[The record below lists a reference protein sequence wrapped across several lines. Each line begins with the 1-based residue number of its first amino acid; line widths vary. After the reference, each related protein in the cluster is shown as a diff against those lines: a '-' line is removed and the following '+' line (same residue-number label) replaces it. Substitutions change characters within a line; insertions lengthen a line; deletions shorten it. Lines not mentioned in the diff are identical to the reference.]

1 MSHHRKIAVIG
12 LGYVGLPVAVA
23 FALKSPVIAYDINT
37 KRINDLLKGLDVNGE
52 VSAAVL
58 AQAQLTF
65 TSDKSLLEQADFYIV
80 TVPTPSDGAHKPDL
94 THLYKACE
102 LVGSQLKRN
111 DIVVFESTVYPGAT
125 QEECIPLLEHASK
138 LKAGLDFAVGYSPE
152 RINPGD
158 KIHTFS
164 QVTKV
169 VSALDPETLDI
180 ISEVYGSVIE
190 AGVYRAPEIKVAEA
204 AKVVENTQRD
214 LNIALMNELAMI
226 CERMQINTMDVINAA
241 KTKWNF
247 MPFQPGLVGGHCI
260 GVDPYYLTYKAKQL
274 GYRPEVIL
282 AGRRIND
289 SMGKYIADQTV
300 KQLIHLGSRVKDA
313 RIGVLGLTFK
323 ENCRD
328 LRNSKV
334 IDVCNEL
341 QSFGVE
347 ILVHDPIA
355 DKEEAFKEY
364 DIELVNWEDMV
375 DLDAIVVCVGHQFYK
390 AQSVDDY
397 LDKFNA
403 NRLMIDVKSIFE
415 KDNFLHSGIQ
425 IWQL

>member
-1 MSHHRKIAVIG
+1 MSQRKIAVIG

-23 FALKSPVIAYDINT
+23 FALTQPVVGYDINP
-37 KRINDLLKGLDVNGE
+37 KRINDLKRGLDVNGE
-52 VSAAVL
+52 ITSESL
-58 AQAQLTF
+58 SQAQLTL
-65 TSDKSLLEQADFYIV
+65 THDKALLAEADFYIV
-80 TVPTPSDGAHKPDL
+80 TVPTPSDGTHKPDL
-94 THLYKACE
+94 SHLYKACE

-138 LKAGLDFAVGYSPE
+138 LKAGLDFSVGYSPE

-158 KIHTFS
+158 QVHTFS

-169 VSALDPETLDI
+169 VSALDPATLDM
-180 ISEVYGSVIE
+180 ISEVYGAVIE

-204 AKVVENTQRD
+204 AKIIENTQRD

-226 CERMQINTMDVINAA
+226 CERMQINTLDVINAA

-247 MPFQPGLVGGHCI
+247 MPFMPGLVGGHCI

-300 KQLIHLGSRVKDA
+300 KKLIQLGSRVKEA
-313 RIGVLGLTFK
+313 RVGILGLTFK

-334 IDVCNEL
+334 IDVINEL
-341 QSFGVE
+341 SSFGVE

-355 DKEEAFKEY
+355 DKDEALKEY

-375 DLDAIVVCVGHQFYK
+375 DLDAMVVCVGHTFYK
-390 AQSVDDY
+390 SQTIDAYV
-397 LDKFNA
+397 DKFNA
-403 NRLMIDVKSIFE
+403 MRLLIDVKSIFDKE
-415 KDNFLHSGIQ
+415 SFLHAGIP